1 MEIAQPPPV
10 LDAAAALAS
19 SLDKDATTAT
29 RTASLPCIATVS
41 HSYSSQYLS
50 RRSPPYFTPR
60 VHRCSRTD
68 PSTPS
73 TFTPP
78 FPFTPGVQ
86 RSVMK
91 HGSRRGENNITKM
104 PHHVTPTPRH
114 IPFTLHINLFPGAE
128 WICFM
133 GFSQTTYVGKGGP
146 HKTEDFGPPIFRIV
160 FVLFFFYGGGE
171 NRLRLILQSQSHT
184 ITFYLVPLYADVV
197 DTLCSC
203 ASSVLSATYACLS
216 CC

>member
-10 LDAAAALAS
+10 LDAAAALAP

-91 HGSRRGENNITKM
+91 WITKEEKNNHHQM
-104 PHHVTPTPRH
+104 PRHVTNPQSHLHTIHPSPKHLPRRKWSVLWVFFISH
-114 IPFTLHINLFPGAE
+114 N
-128 WICFM
+128 M
-133 GFSQTTYVGKGGP
+133 GKGG
-146 HKTEDFGPPIFRIV
+146 HKDRGPGPPPFRILSSSLTS
-160 FVLFFFYGGGE
+160 FLF
-171 NRLRLILQSQSHT
+171 SQHGSKGKM
-184 ITFYLVPLYADVV
+184 VQG
-197 DTLCSC
+197 
-203 ASSVLSATYACLS
+203 
-216 CC
+216 